1 MTHGPIS
8 THSAVPPPDLPGC
21 KVVWA
26 GRLIVGGRGRC
37 WRRWGSGWWC
47 CPGSPGS
54 SSPAVLIGAGTSLVT
69 PLAFADLAGTTPA
82 ERLAGWSAPRRSA
95 ANSAT
100 PAVLYLSAPSP
111 VLAALLAGAALIA
124 ARPPE
129 AGGETAAP
137 PI

>member
-8 THSAVPPPDLPGC
+8 THSAVPPPELPGC

-47 CPGSPGS
+47 CPGSPRS
-54 SSPAVLIGAGTSLVT
+54 SSPAV
-69 PLAFADLAGTTPA
+69 
-82 ERLAGWSAPRRSA
+82 
-95 ANSAT
+95 
-100 PAVLYLSAPSP
+100 
-111 VLAALLAGAALIA
+111 LIA

-137 PI
+137 PIARGPSSWSWAGRNFDLYEEDRRKHPQDLTLPT